1 MTENQFLLNDRCQK
15 IRQIYEE
22 YDLENTAY
30 LSFSGGKDSTLLSAL
45 LDFACPGNKI
55 PRVFC
60 NTGLEY
66 KKLVEFV
73 R

>member
-30 LSFSGGKDSTLLSAL
+30 LSFSGGKDSTLLS
-45 LDFACPGNKI
+45 DYIDIYGRI
-55 PRVFC
+55 IM
-60 NTGLEY
+60 
-66 KKLVEFV
+66 KLKFRFIVK
-73 R
+73 

>member
-30 LSFSGGKDSTLLSAL
+30 LSFPAEKIAL
-45 LDFACPGNKI
+45 YYQHF
-55 PRVFC
+55 
-60 NTGLEY
+60 
-66 KKLVEFV
+66 
-73 R
+73 